1 MMKKIN
7 ILIIVLGLCI
17 TSSCSSFLDKEMLGA
32 QTSQAFFQTENDAVA
47 SVTAAY
53 SDLKDTRF
61 HRSLWSIGDVLS
73 DNCTQSGSDGDV
85 NTFKRMESF
94 DYHADFGRLAD
105 NWRVSYRG
113 INRASQAI
121 EGITAMDQDL
131 FSKYDKNQLIGE
143 AQFLR
148 AYFHFILLRN
158 FGAIPVIRSTPKIDD
173 KSNVREPVE
182 DVYAFIEQDLTEATQ
197 KLKKKSELG
206 STNLGRATLGSAWAL
221 LSKVYLYEKKYTQAR
236 DAAKQVIDM
245 GETEYKLQENF
256 SYNFDLAHENGI
268 ESIFEICFYKSPTET
283 SNYLTNGNYSSY
295 AQMPRPFAGYGG
307 NQALPSFV
315 NKFDP
320 TDKRLKATFLTVAD
334 MQGIETTQNLSTLEY
349 NRTGYYNKKQYLLP
363 QDRVGTTYFTI
374 PLNIP
379 IIRLAE
385 VYLIYAEACVKT
397 TDNINARLYLN
408 KVRLRAGLPE
418 NLTDSGD
425 ALYEKILQERRF
437 EFAMESDRFYDL
449 IRTGKAAQA
458 FTDAQFLA
466 NPTKQTAVWKP
477 GKSELLPI
485 PQAEI
490 DNSNGNIVQN
500 PI

>member
-1 MMKKIN
+1 MVIA
-7 ILIIVLGLCI
+7 LCSA
-17 TSSCSSFLDKEMLGA
+17 TSCSKFLDKEMLGA
-32 QTSQAFFQTENDAVA
+32 QTLEAFFQTENDAVA

-94 DYHADFGRLAD
+94 DYHADFGRLSD
-105 NWRVSYRG
+105 NWRVGYRG
-113 INRASQAI
+113 INKACQAI
-121 EGITAMDQDL
+121 DGITAMDPSL
-131 FSKYDKNQLIGE
+131 FKKYDKNQLIGE
-143 AQFLR
+143 AKFLR

-173 KSNVREPVE
+173 KNKKREAVE
-182 DVYAFIEQDLTEATQ
+182 EVYAFIEEDLKDATQ

-206 STNLGRATLGSAWAL
+206 SSNSGRATLGSAWAL
-221 LSKVYLYEKKYTQAR
+221 LSKVYLYEKKYTDAR
-236 DAAKQVIDM
+236 DAAKKIIDM
-245 GETEYKLQENF
+245 GETEYRLQDNF
-256 SYNFDLAHENGI
+256 SYNFDLGHEHGV
-268 ESIFEICFYKSPTET
+268 ESIFEIDFYKSPTET
-283 SNYLTNGNYSSY
+283 SNYLTNGNYSCY

-315 NKFDP
+315 SKFDP
-320 TDKRLKATFLTVAD
+320 SDKRLKATFLTVAD
-334 MQGIETTQNLSTLEY
+334 MQSIESPADLATLQY
-349 NRTGYYNKKQYLLP
+349 NRTGYYNRKQYLLP
-363 QDRVGTTYFTI
+363 ANRVGTTYFTI

-397 TDNINARLYLN
+397 SDNINARLYLN
-408 KVRLRAGLPE
+408 KVRIRAGLTE
-418 NLTDSGD
+418 NLTDNGD
-425 ALYEKILQERRF
+425 ALYEKILLERRF
-437 EFAMESDRFYDL
+437 ELAMESDRFYDL

-458 FTDAQFLA
+458 FTDPQFLA
-466 NPTKQTAVWKP
+466 NPTKANAVWKP

-485 PQAEI
+485 PQTEI

>member
-1 MMKKIN
+1 MKKIN
-7 ILIIVLGLCI
+7 IIIIASAICLA
-17 TSSCSSFLDKEMLGA
+17 SSCSGFLDKEMLGA
-32 QTSQAFFQTENDAVA
+32 QTSEAFFQTENDALA

-94 DYHADFGRLAD
+94 DYHADFGRLTD
-105 NWRVSYRG
+105 NWRVCYRG
-113 INRASQAI
+113 INKASQAI
-121 EGITAMDQDL
+121 DGISQMDPAL
-131 FSKYDKNQLIGE
+131 FKKYDQYQLIGE

-173 KSNVREPVE
+173 KAKTREPVE
-182 DVYAFIEQDLTEATQ
+182 NVYAFIEQDLKEATE
-197 KLKKKSELG
+197 KLKKKSVLG
-206 STNLGRATLGSAWAL
+206 TTNLGRATLGSAWAL
-221 LSKVYLYEKKYTQAR
+221 LSKVYLYEKKYADAR

-245 GETEYKLQENF
+245 GETEYKLQDNF
-256 SYNFDLAHENGI
+256 SYNFDLEHEHGV
-268 ESIFEICFYKSPTET
+268 ESIFEIDFYKSPTET
-283 SNYLTNGNYSSY
+283 SNYLTNGNYSCY

-315 NKFDP
+315 NKFEP
-320 TDKRLKATFLTVAD
+320 NDKRLQATFLTVAD
-334 MQGIETTQNLSTLEY
+334 MQGIETPASLSTLEY
-349 NRTGYYNKKQYLLP
+349 NRTGYYNRKQYLLP
-363 QDRVGTTYFTI
+363 KDRVGITYFTV

-397 TDNINARLYLN
+397 NDNINARIYLN
-408 KVRLRAGLPE
+408 KVRQRAGLLPNE
-418 NLTDSGD
+418 TDSGD
-425 ALYEKILQERRF
+425 ALYEKILLERRF
-437 EFAMESDRFYDL
+437 ELAMESDRFYDL

-458 FTDAQFLA
+458 YSAADFLA
-466 NPTKQTAVWKP
+466 NPTKKSAVWKP

-485 PQAEI
+485 PQTEI
-490 DNSNGNIVQN
+490 DNSNGNIEQN
-500 PI
+500 PM

>member
-1 MMKKIN
+1 MKKLYFFT
-7 ILIIVLGLCI
+7 ILIALCVAN
-17 TSSCSSFLDKEMLGA
+17 SCSKFLDKEMLGA
-32 QTSQAFFQTENDAVA
+32 QTLEAFFLTKNDAVS

-94 DYHADFGRLAD
+94 DYHADFGRLTD
-105 NWRVSYRG
+105 NWRVSYSG
-113 INRASQAI
+113 INRACQAI
-121 EGITAMDQDL
+121 DGITAMEPAL
-131 FSKYDKNQLIGE
+131 FSKYDQDQLIGE
-143 AQFLR
+143 AKFLR

-173 KSNVREPVE
+173 KAKPREPVE
-182 DVYAFIEQDLTEATQ
+182 DVYAFIEQDLIDATQ

-206 STNLGRATLGSAWAL
+206 NSALGRATRGAALAL
-221 LSKVYLYEKKYTQAR
+221 LSKVYLYEKKYDKAR
-236 DAAKQVIDM
+236 DAAKEVIDM
-245 GETEYKLQENF
+245 GETEYRLNDDF
-256 SYNFDLAHENGI
+256 SHNFDIDHEHGV
-268 ESIFEICFYKSPTET
+268 ESIFEIDFYKSPTET
-283 SNYLTNGNYSSY
+283 ANYLTNGNYSSY

-315 NKFDP
+315 GKFDP
-320 TDKRLKATFLTVAD
+320 SDKRLKATFLTD
-334 MQGIETTQNLSTLEY
+334 EDLQDIESASDLATLQY
-349 NRTGYYNKKQYLLP
+349 NRTGYYNRKQYLLP
-363 QDRVGTTYFTI
+363 EDRVGTTYFTI
-374 PLNIP
+374 ALNIP

-397 TDNINARLYLN
+397 NDNGNARLYLN
-408 KVRLRAGLPE
+408 KVRKRAGLAE
-418 NLTDSGD
+418 NLTDNGD
-425 ALYEKILQERRF
+425 DLYEKILLERRF
-437 EFAMESDRFYDL
+437 ELAMEGDRFYDL

-458 FTDAQFLA
+458 YSDPQFLA
-466 NPTKQTAVWKP
+466 NPTKANAVWKP

-485 PQAEI
+485 PQTEI
-490 DNSNGNIVQN
+490 DNSNGSIVQN

>member
-1 MMKKIN
+1 MKKLN
-7 ILIIVLGLCI
+7 ILFIVLGICI
-17 TSSCSSFLDKEMLGA
+17 SSSCSKFLDKEMLGA
-32 QTSQAFFQTENDAVA
+32 QTSEAFFQTENDAVA

-85 NTFKRMESF
+85 NIFKRMESF
-94 DYHADFGRLAD
+94 DYHADFGRVAD
-105 NWRVSYRG
+105 NWKVSYTG
-113 INRASQAI
+113 INKACQAI
-121 EGITAMDQDL
+121 EGISKMDETL
-131 FSKYDKNQLIGE
+131 FVKYNKAQLIGE

-158 FGAIPVIRSTPKIDD
+158 FGAIPVVKNTPKIGD
-173 KSNVREPVE
+173 KNNTRDPI
-182 DVYAFIEQDLTEATQ
+182 DTVYAFIEKDLIEATQ
-197 KLKKKSELG
+197 KLKKKSVLG
-206 STNLGRATLGSAWAL
+206 VTNLGRANLGSAWAL
-221 LSKVYLYEKKYTQAR
+221 LSKVYLYEKKYTHAKN
-236 DAAKQVIDM
+236 AAKTVIDM
-245 GETEYKLQENF
+245 GESEYKLQDNF
-256 SYNFDLAHENGI
+256 SYNFDLEHENGV
-268 ESIFEICFYKSPTET
+268 ESIFEIMFYKSPTQT
-283 SNYLTNGNYSSY
+283 SNYLTNGNYSCY

-320 TDKRLKATFLTVAD
+320 NDKRIKATFLTVSD
-334 MQGIETTQNLSTLEY
+334 MQGIESVEDIKTLQY

-363 QDRVGTTYFTI
+363 NNRVGLTYFTV

-397 TDNINARLYLN
+397 QDDINARLYLN
-408 KVRLRAGLPE
+408 KVRVRAGVQQ
-418 NLTDSGD
+418 NTTDSGD
-425 ALYEKILQERRF
+425 ALYEKILLERRF
-437 EFAMESDRFYDL
+437 ELAMESDRFYDL
-449 IRTGKAAQA
+449 IRTGKAPMAYSA
-458 FTDAQFLA
+458 PDFLS
-466 NPTKQTAVWKP
+466 NPTKANAVWKP

-485 PQAEI
+485 PQIEI
-490 DNSNGNIVQN
+490 DNSNGMIVQN